1 MQWGINGARNP
12 HQQGIASGF
21 SKKEKGVSC
30 MSTTDALYERFKT
43 NLAAVN
49 GECSLAVKADAAKVV
64 ADLFREKGL
73 KTTCVAETDFLRELG
88 IVPALKEAGIEVF
101 TDHIRLHAETAQGG
115 ISEAQYGIADLG
127 SILQVGDEVD
137 ARIVATMAEDYVGIV
152 KESTIVDDYDAM
164 FDLLCGLPE
173 LPNFV
178 GFITGPSRTADIE
191 CVSTVGV
198 HGPLRLN
205 IVVVQDA

>member
-1 MQWGINGARNP
+1 
-12 HQQGIASGF
+12 
-21 SKKEKGVSC
+21 

-198 HGPLRLN
+198 HGPLRLS
-205 IVVVQDA
+205 IVIIQDA

>member
-1 MQWGINGARNP
+1 
-12 HQQGIASGF
+12 
-21 SKKEKGVSC
+21 
-30 MSTTDALYERFKT
+30 MSTSDALYDRFKAI
-43 NLAAVN
+43 LDAVN
-49 GECSLAVKADAAKVV
+49 GECSLAAKADAGKVV
-64 ADLFREKGL
+64 ADLFQAKGI
-73 KTTCVAETDFLRELG
+73 KTACVAETDFLREIG
-88 IVPALKEAGIEVF
+88 IVPALKEAGVEVF

-127 SILQVGDEVD
+127 SIMQVGDEID
-137 ARIVATMAEDYVGIV
+137 ARIVATMSADYIGIL

-198 HGPLRLN
+198 HGPLRLS
-205 IVVVQDA
+205 IVIIQDA

>member
-1 MQWGINGARNP
+1 
-12 HQQGIASGF
+12 
-21 SKKEKGVSC
+21 

-152 KESTIVDDYDAM
+152 KESTLKEFTAIIEKMKNERGIQA
-164 FDLLCGLPE
+164 LILGCTE
-173 LPNFV
+173 LPLLLNKNNCPV
-178 GFITGPSRTADIE
+178 DCLDSVEIHLQKLIE
-191 CVSTVGV
+191 
-198 HGPLRLN
+198 LAR
-205 IVVVQDA
+205 D